1 MRALLCF
8 ISTCGGFVRFLVGC
22 RSDATELI
30 MKRLSS
36 AVFCGAF
43 LMTLAAPAMSHDCRV
58 RDGVPSRCL

>member
-1 MRALLCF
+1 MRALFALVRHA
-8 ISTCGGFVRFLVGC
+8 SGFVRFLVGV

-58 RDGVPSRCL
+58 RDGVPSRYL